1 MKTPQV
7 EDNAVP
13 MHKTDEAF
21 KAAIERFFEPMLH
34 LFTPELHQAIDWSR
48 GYEMLGT
55 KLRFEFISVK
65 LLDFT
70 SRMEELEQSDN
81 PFALIVLAHLKAL
94 LTRKDMRLRL
104 SEKLGLMRA
113 LLVRGYNLEQANA
126 LFALLDMLVA
136 LPKHLELEVDRQLQV
151 RRAVILNMLD
161 EFVSEVEQLS
171 R

>member
-1 MKTPQV
+1 
-7 EDNAVP
+7 
-13 MHKTDEAF
+13 
-21 KAAIERFFEPMLH
+21 
-34 LFTPELHQAIDWSR
+34 
-48 GYEMLGT
+48 MLGT